1 MWNTQTSKCKIN
13 IMLKNTFIKVLQ
25 NCTIININLQNVPYY
40 TLVYPCVPITAT
52 VATSL
57 AATARTAGAGTQH
70 TVALFMV
77 ITSQILQLF
86 N

>member
-1 MWNTQTSKCKIN
+1 
-13 IMLKNTFIKVLQ
+13 MLKNTFIKLQ
-25 NCTIININLQNVPYY
+25 PNYTIININLQDVPYY
-40 TLVYPCVPITAT
+40 TLVSPCVPITAT

-57 AATARTAGAGTQH
+57 AETARTAGAGTQH